1 MKHFIPQNGVYV
13 YFRQYQDEKIMVLS
27 NATSHLCSLPLMQ
40 YSEELDGCSF
50 GVDAMTGIKYLFD
63 DNEIEIKK
71 NSVLILKI
79 Q

>member
-27 NATSHLCSLPLMQ
+27 NATSFTCNVSLIQ
-40 YSEELDGCSF
+40 YSEELNGCSF
-50 GVDAMTGIKYLFD
+50 GVDAMTGIKYLFN